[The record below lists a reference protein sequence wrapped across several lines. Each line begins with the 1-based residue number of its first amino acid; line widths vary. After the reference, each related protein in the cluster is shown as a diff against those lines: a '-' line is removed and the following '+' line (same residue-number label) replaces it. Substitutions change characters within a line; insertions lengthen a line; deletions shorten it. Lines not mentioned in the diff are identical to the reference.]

1 MSIALILASL
11 TETAYGRRLNP
22 PRAISFTIKR
32 QPNTIKNFLMS
43 KKFSFPAETMQNNK
57 VKR

>member
-1 MSIALILASL
+1 MKVSFALDFAL
-11 TETAYGRRLNP
+11 
-22 PRAISFTIKR
+22 PRAISFIIKR
-32 QPNTIKNFLMS
+32 QPNTIKNIFCQ

>member
-1 MSIALILASL
+1 MKVSIALGFALA
-11 TETAYGRRLNP
+11 
-22 PRAISFTIKR
+22 RAISFTIKQR
-32 QPNTIKNFLMS
+32 PNTIKNTFCQ